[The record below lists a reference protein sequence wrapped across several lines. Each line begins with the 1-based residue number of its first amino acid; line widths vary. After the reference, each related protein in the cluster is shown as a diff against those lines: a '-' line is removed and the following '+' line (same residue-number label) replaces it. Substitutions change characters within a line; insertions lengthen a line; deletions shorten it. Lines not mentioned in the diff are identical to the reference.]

1 MKKDTSPD
9 INIAIQRSFEVEMQT
24 LIDLILNTLD
34 DSKIED
40 IKVLHLT
47 HRSDLASYVIIG
59 TGNSSRNIL
68 TTAEKLSDKIKSEYL
83 YEMKINIEGT
93 TKSPQWILV
102 DLQDIMVHLFTQ
114 EARDI
119 YNLEKLYTEQKKTID
134 FS

>member
-1 MKKDTSPD
+1 MKKETSPD
-9 INIAIQRSFEVEMQT
+9 RNITIQRSFEVEMQT
-24 LIDLILNTLD
+24 LIELILNSLD

-40 IKVLHLT
+40 VKLIHLT

-59 TGNSSRNIL
+59 TGHSSRNIV
-68 TTAEKLSDKIKSEYL
+68 TAAEKLSDKIKSEYL

-93 TKSPQWILV
+93 SKNPQWILV

-119 YNLEKLYTEQKKTID
+119 YNLEALYRQ
-134 FS
+134 

>member
-119 YNLEKLYTEQKKTID
+119 YNLEKLYTEQKKTMD